1 MLEKNNHSAPLPPPA
16 HEANDREIVQ
26 AILEAVKSIRYGS
39 VEIIIQRRLDEIDQK
54 QRILERKW
62 ELAREEA
69 AAKAKE
75 TPALVAGKD
84 GFSLKSADG
93 KFQLKWRGYAQ
104 SDGRFYFGD
113 DEKRLVNTFLMRR
126 IRPIFEGTLDK
137 NFDFYFVMDFGGG
150 STVIQDAYVDF
161 HYWPQARLRI
171 GKFKAYFGI
180 ERLQSGAN
188 LLFIERA
195 LPANLVPNR
204 DVGAQLH
211 GELAKGAVSYAAGIF
226 NGVVDG
232 ASADTDNGDEKDF
245 AGRLFLLPFKNT
257 SVAAL
262 QGLGVGIAG
271 SSGTQKGSA
280 ASPSLPS
287 YRTPA
292 QQTYFSYRSDATVAG
307 TAIASGKRTR
317 LSPQGYYYSGP
328 FGLFGEYVI
337 AKQEVT
343 RGTTLANLQNDAWQ
357 VAASYVITGQKV
369 NYRGVALPKPFE
381 PRESSW
387 GAFELAARYNK
398 LKVDEKAF
406 PLFADPTR
414 SAQTA
419 TAWAV
424 GVNWYLNRNSK
435 FTVDYEQTK
444 FAGGAI
450 AGNRKTEKIIFSR
463 LQLSY

>member
-1 MLEKNNHSAPLPPPA
+1 MKTGQWFTIAAAFCGIMLGLSSPARTQSTAEPDSA
-16 HEANDREIVQ
+16 
-26 AILEAVKSIRYGS
+26 
-39 VEIIIQRRLDEIDQK
+39 IQRRLEEIDQK

-62 ELAREEA
+62 ELAQEEA

-75 TPALVAGKD
+75 TPVLVAGKD

-93 KFQLKWRGYAQ
+93 KFQLKLRGYMQ
-104 SDGRFYFGD
+104 TDGRFFLAD
-113 DEKRLVNTFLMRR
+113 DEKHFVNTFLMRR

-137 NFDFYFVMDFGGG
+137 NFDFYCMVDFGGG
-150 STVIQDAYVDF
+150 TTAIQDAYVDF

-171 GKFKAYFGI
+171 GRFKVPVGI

-195 LPANLVPNR
+195 LPSNLVPNR
-204 DVGAQLH
+204 DLGVQLH
-211 GELAKGAVSYAAGIF
+211 GELAKGLIAYAASVF
-226 NGVVDG
+226 NGVADG
-232 ASADTDNGDEKDF
+232 ASADNDNGDEKDF
-245 AGRLFLLPFKNT
+245 VGRLFLLPFKNT
-257 SVAAL
+257 AVAAL
-262 QGLGVGIAG
+262 PGLGLGVAG
-271 SSGTQKGSA
+271 SSGTQQGSA

-292 QQTYFSYRSDATVAG
+292 QQIYFSYRSDATAAG

-317 LSPQGYYYSGP
+317 ISPQGYFYSGP
-328 FGLFGEYVI
+328 FGLFGEYVV
-337 AKQEVT
+337 AKQKVA
-343 RGTTLANLQNDAWQ
+343 RGTALANLQNEAWQ
-357 VAASYVITGQKV
+357 AAASYVITGQKV

-381 PRESSW
+381 PQERSW

-398 LKVDEKAF
+398 IKVDDKAF
-406 PLFADPTR
+406 PLCADLTR

-424 GVNWYLNRNSK
+424 GLNWYLNRNSK

-444 FAGGAI
+444 FEGGAVT
-450 AGNRKTEKIIFSR
+450 GNRKTEKIIFSR

>member
-1 MLEKNNHSAPLPPPA
+1 MKTGKWFTITAAVCGIVLALSLPAQPQSTAEPDSA
-16 HEANDREIVQ
+16 
-26 AILEAVKSIRYGS
+26 
-39 VEIIIQRRLDEIDQK
+39 IQRRLDEIDQK
-54 QRILERKW
+54 QRIWERKW
-62 ELAREEA
+62 ELAKEEA

-75 TPALVAGKD
+75 TPVLAAGKD

-93 KFQLKWRGYAQ
+93 KFQLKLRGYVQ
-104 SDGRFYFGD
+104 TDGRFFLAD
-113 DEKRLVNTFLMRR
+113 DEKRFVNTFLMRR

-137 NFDFYFVMDFGGG
+137 NFDFYLMLDFSG
-150 STVIQDAYVDF
+150 TAVIQDAYVDF
-161 HYWPQARLRI
+161 HYWPQARLRL
-171 GKFKAYFGI
+171 GKLKAPFGL

-188 LLFIERA
+188 LLFAERA
-195 LPANLVPNR
+195 LPANLGPNR
-204 DVGAQLH
+204 DVGVQLH
-211 GELAKGAVSYAAGIF
+211 GELAKGAITYVAGIF
-226 NGVVDG
+226 NGVADG

-245 AGRLFLLPFKNT
+245 AIRFFILPFKNT
-257 SVAAL
+257 STAL
-262 QGLGVGIAG
+262 QGLGAGIAG
-271 SSGTQKGSA
+271 SSGTQQGSI

-292 QQTYFSYRSDATVAG
+292 QQTYFSYRADATAAG

-337 AKQEVT
+337 AKQEVA
-343 RGTTLANLQNDAWQ
+343 RGTALANLQNDAWQ
-357 VAASYVITGQKV
+357 VAASYIITGQKV
-369 NYRGVALPKPFE
+369 NYRGVTLPKPFE
-381 PRESSW
+381 PKESSW

-398 LKVDEKAF
+398 LKVAENAF
-406 PLFADPTR
+406 PIFADIAR

-424 GVNWYLNRNSK
+424 GINWYLNRNSK

-444 FAGGAI
+444 FDGGAT
-450 AGNRKTEKIIFSR
+450 AGNRQTEKIIFSR